1 MVFNVKTKKLKNL
14 RSKKLND
21 RRIKV
26 FTAWFFSFLVFQ
38 CFSVFSFAEQEKE
51 SDQQIGDFSLS
62 GFGDKGKKAWDLSGK
77 RADVF
82 NEVVKL
88 KEVVANHYADKD
100 NIKLTAD
107 SGDFNKNS
115 GVVHLEKNVV
125 ITTSGGAKLTTD
137 SLDWDRKQQIVSTLD
152 RVNLQRLNMNL
163 SGVGAVGATALKQV
177 ELGKDVRLEIEPK
190 DRTEGRGLQP
200 NSQSHEQKD
209 KKEKIMITCD
219 GPLEVDY
226 EKNIAVFN
234 NNVKVEKPDLTIYS
248 DKMQVYFTPK
258 QEDSK
263 MDQESAVMSN
273 SINRIVSEG
282 NVRIVRGEN
291 ISYSQEAIY
300 TAADKKII
308 LTGRPQIVIYQT
320 EAQ

>member
-1 MVFNVKTKKLKNL
+1 MVFKKIIIL
-14 RSKKLND
+14 
-21 RRIKV
+21 
-26 FTAWFFSFLVFQ
+26 FFSFLVLQF
-38 CFSVFSFAEQEKE
+38 FSAFSLAEQAKE

-77 RADVF
+77 RADIF

-88 KEVVANHYADKD
+88 KEVVGNHYADKES
-100 NIKLTAD
+100 IKLTAD
-107 SGDFNKNS
+107 SGDFNKSS
-115 GVVHLEKNVV
+115 GVVHLEDNVV
-125 ITTSGGAKLTTD
+125 ITTSSGAKLTTD

-152 RVNLQRLNMNL
+152 KVNLQKLDMNL
-163 SGVGAVGATALKQV
+163 SGIGAIGATALKQV

-190 DRTEGRGLQP
+190 DK
-200 NSQSHEQKD
+200 QKD
-209 KKEKIMITCD
+209 KKEKIVITCD

-234 NNVKVEKPDLTIYS
+234 NNVKVEKPDLIIYS

-258 QEDSK
+258 QENSK
-263 MDQESAVMSN
+263 KDQESAVMSS
-273 SINRIVSEG
+273 SINKIVSEG

-320 EAQ
+320 ENMNAAFGN

>member
-1 MVFNVKTKKLKNL
+1 MVFNVKTKELKNL
-14 RSKKLND
+14 RTKEPNGRKT
-21 RRIKV
+21 KV
-26 FTAWFFSFLVFQ
+26 FITLFFSFLVLQF
-38 CFSVFSFAEQEKE
+38 FSVFSLAEQAKE

-77 RADVF
+77 RADIF

-88 KEVVANHYADKD
+88 KEVVGNHYADKES
-100 NIKLTAD
+100 IKLTAD
-107 SGDFNKNS
+107 SGDFNKSS
-115 GVVHLEKNVV
+115 GVVHLEDNVV

-152 RVNLQRLNMNL
+152 KVNLQRLDMNL

-177 ELGKDVRLEIEPK
+177 EIGKDVRLEIEPK
-190 DRTEGRGLQP
+190 DK
-200 NSQSHEQKD
+200 QKD
-209 KKEKIMITCD
+209 KKEKIVITCD

-234 NNVKVEKPDLTIYS
+234 NNVKVEKTDLTIYS
-248 DKMQVYFTPK
+248 DKMQVYFTSKQGDPK
-258 QEDSK
+258 N
-263 MDQESAVMSN
+263 DQESALMSN
-273 SINRIVSEG
+273 SINKIVSQG

-291 ISYSQEAIY
+291 TSYSQEAVY
-300 TAADKKII
+300 TDADKKII

-320 EAQ
+320 ENIGDSVNAAFGN